1 MFYSTICDQETET
14 NGDTE
19 VADQGLVRE
28 TACAIVGKLKS
39 GEVTPLDLLDVL
51 EKRIAEVDGKV
62 NALPTL
68 CFDRARNH
76 AKALMKKPAAERGL
90 LAGLPIPIKDLT
102 NVEGVLTTQGSPIYK
117 DNIPAKSDI
126 LVEHLE
132 NNGGVIYAKSNT
144 PEFGAG
150 ANTFNEVFGPTRNPW
165 DTSRS
170 AAGSSGGAAV
180 ALATGTAW
188 LAHGSDMGG
197 SLRNPAS
204 FCGIVGIAAEHRPRR
219 AYDSGGDRSQSR
231 PVQGPMARN
240 VEDVALLLDAM
251 SGEHPGDPLSLPVLP
266 NSFLSAARSGS
277 KPKRIAYSPDL
288 GITPVDP
295 EVAAITRKAAQRFA
309 EAGAIVEEAH
319 PDLREAHE
327 CFHVLRAF
335 DFALSKAALLR
346 TKRDLL
352 KPEVIWNIEEG
363 LKLTVEQLE
372 RAEAQRVAMTARTLE
387 FFDKY
392 DLLLCP
398 ATIVPPFPVE
408 NRYVAECAGKKFD
421 NYVEWL
427 GIVYAITLVCCPA
440 LSLPCG
446 FTASGL
452 PVGLQMV
459 APPRGEAQ
467 LAGRQPRCWRIFWA
481 CAARRRSI
489 RERRNRERRNRG
501 TYGRRQRAAAR
512 KQADAQQG
520 ALGARGKIPHRKDF
534 AARRDAPA
542 AGPASDKGLADARS
556 RADAEHFARA
566 LAARRLRRGRKSD
579 LLGFCAVHRPAAEQ
593 VRVRHPLRHHMV
605 ALRQSMG
612 GAGDPRPARRLPAAR
627 RGAVRGAAFA

>member
-1 MFYSTICDQETET
+1 M
-14 NGDTE
+14 
-19 VADQGLVRE
+19 ADQGLVRE
-28 TACAIVGKLKS
+28 TACAVVGKLRA

-51 EKRIAEVDGKV
+51 EKRIAEVDGQV

-68 CFDRARNH
+68 CFDRARAH
-76 AKALMKKPAAERGL
+76 AKALMQKPAAERGL

-102 NVEGVLTTQGSPIYK
+102 NVAGVLTTQGSPIYK
-117 DNIPAKSDI
+117 DNIPARSDL

-132 NNGGVIYAKSNT
+132 ENGGVIYAKSNT

-150 ANTFNEVFGPTRNPW
+150 ANTFNEVFRATRNPW

-180 ALATGTAW
+180 ALATGMAW

-204 FCGIVGIAAEHRPRR
+204 FCGIVGLRPSIGRV
-219 AYDSGGDRSQSR
+219 AHTPKFKIDRNLG
-231 PVQGPMARN
+231 VQGPMARN
-240 VEDVALLLDAM
+240 VEDLALLLDAM
-251 SGEHPGDPLSLPVLP
+251 CGEHPADPLSLPALP
-266 NSFLSAARSGS
+266 MSYLAAARSG
-277 KPKRIAYSPDL
+277 KRPKRVAYSPDL

-295 EVAAITRKAAQRFA
+295 EVAAITHKAASRFA

-335 DFALSKAALLR
+335 DFAISKAALLR

-363 LKLTVEQLE
+363 LKLSVEQLE
-372 RAEAQRVAMTARTLE
+372 RAEAQRVAIAARTLE
-387 FFDKY
+387 FFKTY
-392 DLLLCP
+392 DLLLAP
-398 ATIVPPFPVE
+398 ATIVAPFPVE
-408 NRYVAECAGKKFD
+408 NRYVAECAGHKFD

-427 GIVYAITLVCCPA
+427 AIVYAITLACCPA

-459 APPRGEAQ
+459 AAPRGAAQ
-467 LAGRQPRCWRIFWA
+467 LLAG
-481 CAARRRSI
+481 ARVLEDI
-489 RERRNRERRNRG
+489 LGVRG
-501 TYGRRQRAAAR
+501 TTP
-512 KQADAQQG
+512 
-520 ALGARGKIPHRKDF
+520 I
-534 AARRDAPA
+534 
-542 AGPASDKGLADARS
+542 
-556 RADAEHFARA
+556 
-566 LAARRLRRGRKSD
+566 
-579 LLGFCAVHRPAAEQ
+579 
-593 VRVRHPLRHHMV
+593 
-605 ALRQSMG
+605 
-612 GAGDPRPARRLPAAR
+612 DPRPAK
-627 RGAVRGAAFA
+627 

>member
-1 MFYSTICDQETET
+1 MFYSTIGDLKAGRMGETR
-14 NGDTE
+14 
-19 VADQGLVRE
+19 VADQDLVKE
-28 TACAIVGKLKS
+28 TACAVVGKLNA
-39 GEVTPLDLLDVL
+39 GEITPLDLLDVL
-51 EKRIAEVDGKV
+51 EKRITEVDGKV

-68 CFDRARNH
+68 CFDRARSH
-76 AKALMKKPAAERGL
+76 AKTLMKKPAGERGL
-90 LAGLPIPIKDLT
+90 LAGLPVPIKDLT
-102 NVEGVLTTQGSPIYK
+102 AVAGVLTTQGSPIYK
-117 DNIPAKSDI
+117 DNIPARSDV

-132 NNGGVIYAKSNT
+132 HNGGVIYAKSNT

-150 ANTFNEVFGPTRNPW
+150 ANTFNEVFGATRNPW

-180 ALATGTAW
+180 ALATGMAW

-204 FCGIVGIAAEHRPRR
+204 FCGIVGLRPSIGRVAHTPKFGINR
-219 AYDSGGDRSQSR
+219 TLG
-231 PVQGPMARN
+231 VQGPMARN
-240 VEDVALLLDAM
+240 VEDLALLLDAM
-251 SGEHPGDPLSLPVLP
+251 SGEHAADPLSLPALP
-266 NSFLSAARSGS
+266 NSFLSAARSGGR
-277 KPKRIAYSPDL
+277 PKRIAYSPDL

-295 EVAAITRKAAQRFA
+295 EVKAVTRKAAERFA

-319 PDLREAHE
+319 PDLSEAHE

-335 DFALSKAALLR
+335 DFAISKAELLR
-346 TKRDLL
+346 TKRDQL

-387 FFDKY
+387 FFNSY
-392 DLLLCP
+392 DLLLTP

-427 GIVYAITLVCCPA
+427 GIVYAITLACCPA

-467 LAGRQPRCWRIFWA
+467 LLAGAKALEDILGV
-481 CAARRRSI
+481 
-489 RERRNRERRNRG
+489 RG
-501 TYGRRQRAAAR
+501 TTP
-512 KQADAQQG
+512 
-520 ALGARGKIPHRKDF
+520 I
-534 AARRDAPA
+534 
-542 AGPASDKGLADARS
+542 
-556 RADAEHFARA
+556 
-566 LAARRLRRGRKSD
+566 
-579 LLGFCAVHRPAAEQ
+579 
-593 VRVRHPLRHHMV
+593 
-605 ALRQSMG
+605 
-612 GAGDPRPARRLPAAR
+612 DPRAPR
-627 RGAVRGAAFA
+627 